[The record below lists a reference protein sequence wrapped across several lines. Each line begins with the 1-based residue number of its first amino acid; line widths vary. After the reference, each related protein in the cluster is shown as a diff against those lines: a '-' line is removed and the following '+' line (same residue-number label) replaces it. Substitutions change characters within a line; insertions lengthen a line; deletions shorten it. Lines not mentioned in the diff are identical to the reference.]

1 MNYQLENANVIDRW
15 CSEGWI
21 WGQAITHEIYSQA
34 LKGQWEVYLTPTKF
48 VP

>member
-15 CSEGWI
+15 CLEGWI

-34 LKGQWEVYLTPTKF
+34 AGRGSGKSI
-48 VP
+48 